1 MSGNYNRKDHL
12 YKKAKSEGYRSRA
25 SYKLT
30 ELNQRFKLF
39 SANSKV
45 LDLGCAP
52 GGWLQIALD
61 LNAPNGTVVGV
72 DLEKIED
79 FNEQEIKDRSSLSRL
94 NIIVGDILEQEIQA
108 KVRSAIDGKFDLIL
122 SDMSPKLSGI
132 KIRDVARSVELVQM
146 SLDISKELLKPGGD
160 LVAKTFPGNDCEL
173 IIKEI
178 RKFFTKLNIAKLKA
192 SRGTSTE
199 IYIVAKNFKG

>member
-12 YKKAKSEGYRSRA
+12 YKKAKAEGYRSRA

-30 ELNQRFKLF
+30 ELDKRFKLF
-39 SANSKV
+39 SQNSNV

-52 GGWLQIALD
+52 GGWLQISLE
-61 LNAPNGTVVGV
+61 LSAPNGTVVGV
-72 DLEKIED
+72 DLEEIED

-94 NIIVGDILEQEIQA
+94 NIIVGDILDQDIQA
-108 KVRSAIDGKFDLIL
+108 KVRSAINGKFDLIL

-146 SLDISKELLKPGGD
+146 SLDISKELLRPGGD
-160 LVAKTFPGNDCEL
+160 LVAKTFPGNDCEK

-178 RKFFTKLNIAKLKA
+178 RKFFTKLNIAKLQA

-199 IYIVAKNFKG
+199 IYIVAKDFKG